1 MRIQK
6 RKDWGLPQIHN
17 RLDILKAGKDNWI
30 NKTIDLLDP
39 EKMIDESS
47 GLPFSREKLSL
58 VLDDVWRTITSGGLN
73 KLKDGQSTFTGKS
86 LGNRRTDH
94 RFLVF
99 KDAESRIKYRM
110 SLEIQMLLM

>member
-1 MRIQK
+1 
-6 RKDWGLPQIHN
+6 
-17 RLDILKAGKDNWI
+17 
-30 NKTIDLLDP
+30 
-39 EKMIDESS
+39 MIDESS

-99 KDAESRIKYRM
+99 KDAESWIKYQDEFGDPNAFNVMMNHIDGM
-110 SLEIQMLLM
+110 SKDLAELEIFGPNPKQQ